1 MAVTRTIKGTLDRL
15 VVSAGTEITYLGP
28 TAAGNVGDL
37 TRAFRVNPAS
47 TGDITVKIDGS
58 SALVDL
64 EIYRE
69 DSFAAGSA
77 PTGYFKYFNVA
88 KAGKGKGAV
97 GITVTDASKD
107 YIVIMSFDDYSAASY
122 SGSVVIPW

>member
-47 TGDITVKIDGS
+47 TGDITVKIDRS

-122 SGSVVIPW
+122 SGSVVIP

>member
-122 SGSVVIPW
+122 SGSVVIP

>member
-15 VVSAGTEITYLGP
+15 QVSGGSEITFLGP

-47 TGDITVKIDGS
+47 TGDIIVTFDKTSALIDVKIFQ
-58 SALVDL
+58 
-64 EIYRE
+64 E
-69 DSFAAGSA
+69 DSFQAGTP
-77 PTGYFKYFNVA
+77 PTGYVKYFNIF

-97 GITVTDASKD
+97 AVTVTDASKN
-107 YIVIMSFDDYSAASY
+107 YIVLMSFDDYSEASY
-122 SGSVVIPW
+122 TGSVQIP

>member
-1 MAVTRTIKGTLDRL
+1 MAVTRTIKGNLDRL

-122 SGSVVIPW
+122 SGSVVIP